1 MWQDHP
7 QPPLVPCYDNPKE
20 GSANLGNLFTK
31 QKIPTHSQSA
41 NFPQANCDQQSEGF
55 RGAVRPPFIEAMV
68 SECATDGLPR
78 FGGQSAPPS
87 LKQDVIF
94 G

>member
-7 QPPLVPCYDNPKE
+7 QPTLVPCYDKPKE

-55 RGAVRPPFIEAMV
+55 RGAVRPPFIEEGHGCLRWVLAV
-68 SECATDGLPR
+68 G
-78 FGGQSAPPS
+78 FGGQSPFIEGP
-87 LKQDVIF
+87 LEV
-94 G
+94 